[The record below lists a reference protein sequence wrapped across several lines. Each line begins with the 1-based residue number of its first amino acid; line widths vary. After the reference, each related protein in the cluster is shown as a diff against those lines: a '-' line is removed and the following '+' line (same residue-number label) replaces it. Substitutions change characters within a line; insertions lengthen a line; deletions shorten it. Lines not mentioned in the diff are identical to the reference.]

1 MVGYENHAGRTK
13 ISASLKPFGKVVSNV
28 GHGND
33 DDSGCD
39 GALYRNSIGTYLHG
53 RLLGKN
59 PAIADH
65 LIATAIEHRLG
76 GTVNLVQLDDAVE
89 LAANTYM
96 AKRLDVP
103 GV

>member
-1 MVGYENHAGRTK
+1 
-13 ISASLKPFGKVVSNV
+13 
-28 GHGND
+28 
-33 DDSGCD
+33 
-39 GALYRNSIGTYLHG
+39 LHG
-53 RLLGKN
+53 PLLGKN

-65 LIATAIEHRLG
+65 LIAAAIEHRLG
-76 GTVNLVQLDDAVE
+76 GTVKLVQLDDAVE